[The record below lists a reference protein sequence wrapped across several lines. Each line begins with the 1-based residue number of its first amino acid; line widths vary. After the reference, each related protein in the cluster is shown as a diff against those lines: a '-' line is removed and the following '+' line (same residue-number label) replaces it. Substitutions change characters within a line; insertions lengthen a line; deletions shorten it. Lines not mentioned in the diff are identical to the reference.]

1 MRIPV
6 LLALALVAGPAAAQ
20 QPAPPVVPQII
31 DDSIPHSLTGQPGD
45 AARGRAIVANRSVGL
60 CLFFLSGPLR
70 GGRFRAATAP
80 PLSGA

>member
-45 AARGRAIVANRSVGL
+45 AAAFQMRL
-60 CLFFLSGPLR
+60 K
-70 GGRFRAATAP
+70 TAP
-80 PLSGA
+80 DSFDFGQFWHSAVFRRIVWANLRP